1 MNKKRKTKSPLKDKP
16 LRNPGQSIDEKISKL
31 IDDEAIYWLAA
42 IMLSIANAAL
52 EWWRWYTNAPFA
64 PKSFTLLA
72 FIVTIVGIRKLVKI
86 RQRLKHLRLGRDG
99 EKAVGQYLDLMREK
113 GYKVFHDI
121 VGDQFNIDHVII
133 GKKGV
138 FTIETKTY
146 SKPVK
151 QNPIVKFDGSTLT
164 VNGFKPN
171 PDPIVQVKAQAYWLT
186 KLLRESTGKSF
197 PVKPVLVFPGWY
209 VESSNMKDVWI
220 LNPKALEAFL
230 SNQTDSLS
238 QENASLIAF
247 HLSRYIRTTL

>member
-1 MNKKRKTKSPLKDKP
+1 M
-16 LRNPGQSIDEKISKL
+16 
-31 IDDEAIYWLAA
+31 
-42 IMLSIANAAL
+42 
-52 EWWRWYTNAPFA
+52 
-64 PKSFTLLA
+64 
-72 FIVTIVGIRKLVKI
+72 
-86 RQRLKHLRLGRDG
+86 RLGRDG
-99 EKAVGQYLDLMREK
+99 EKAVGQYLDLMREQ
-113 GYKVFHDI
+113 GYKIFHDI

-151 QNPIVKFDGSTLT
+151 QNPRVKFDGSTLT

-186 KLLRESTGKSF
+186 KLLGESTGKPF

-209 VESSNMKDVWI
+209 VESSNMKDVWV

-230 SNQTDSLS
+230 SKQTDSLS

-247 HLSRYIRTTL
+247 HLSRYIRSTL